1 MKAVKKMDE
10 RKRSIQELGVKKRET
25 LDAITTLQGELGGSL
40 LKRNLGEIHVPDAG
54 ALAER
59 EDIPESVRTAKSA
72 AEYLK
77 FLKDIADTQALI
89 LKIEEDTA
97 RLKAVEED
105 VAVKEKISKDCSR
118 ELNSDFTSLG
128 ELIFNDSDFS
138 AFISTYEKQAADIV
152 NKIRS
157 LEYQIEEIEIRADGN
172 VFARLGRNAKSLAL
186 RSFLNKN
193 QENLQRIYRTVGEK
207 YALAGTHEP
216 SSNPDVE
223 DLFEQI
229 QTKRYSFQD
238 ISAELTELR
247 SERRKIGDSL
257 GTEGNPVKRT
267 GALEKH
273 IALDRNQI
281 LSVFTAFGA
290 VVSDPMEAENFAAL
304 LSAEDTEIIAKI
316 SEKKDTVQNLN
327 TRIES
332 LKASLAI
339 DDEKAEIEKLNRS
352 IGEQRQR
359 IRNAEKAIEE
369 FNGQIAQS
377 EKKIEELSLLL

>member
-1 MKAVKKMDE
+1 MDE
-10 RKRSIQELGVKKRET
+10 RKRAIQELGLKKRET
-25 LDAITTLQGELGGSL
+25 LDAITTLQGEVGGSL
-40 LKRNLGEIHVPDAG
+40 LKRNLGESHAPDAD

-59 EDIPESVRTAKSA
+59 EDVPEAVRNAKNA

-77 FLKDIADTQALI
+77 LLKDIADTEALI

-105 VAVKEKISKDCSR
+105 IAVKEKIGKDYSR
-118 ELNSDFTSLG
+118 ELSSNFTALG
-128 ELIFNDSDFS
+128 ELIFNDPDFS
-138 AFISTYEKQAADIV
+138 AVVSAYEKQADDIV

-157 LEYQIEEIEIRADGN
+157 LENQLEEIEIRADGN
-172 VFARLGRNAKSLAL
+172 VFHRLGRNAKGLAL

-207 YALAGTHEP
+207 YVLSSTREP

-229 QTKRYSFQD
+229 QEKRHAFQEV
-238 ISAELTELR
+238 SAELAELR
-247 SERRKIGDSL
+247 SERRKIGDVL
-257 GTEGNPVKRT
+257 GAEGNPVKRT

-273 IALDRNQI
+273 IVLDRHQI
-281 LSVFTAFGA
+281 LSVFAAFGA
-290 VVSDPMEAENFAAL
+290 VVSDPVEAESFTDL
-304 LSAEDTEIIAKI
+304 LSVEDTEIITKI
-316 SEKKDTVQNLN
+316 NEEKDAVRNLE

-339 DDEKAEIEKLNRS
+339 DDEKAEIEKLNKA

-359 IRNAEKAIEE
+359 IRNAERAIEE
-369 FNGQIAQS
+369 FSGQIAQS